1 MKSGLNRREIENYS
15 SSQYAR
21 NYGREEEMRPLW
33 RCVESWRR
41 KSPHPEGRERASWV
55 DNIITIFEAVLVLL
69 AWVLTG
75 AVTGAVTVVGVVVMV
90 LVRFIKAIILRMKLS
105 VEVLRQDLD
114 VRTKTGRVLII
125 VFQLSLREEL
135 EIYLDD
141 CIEVREEKIISEF
154 ELWSTFFWGSLI
166 KVLRYRAKRISRQD
180 AVDSGE

>member
-1 MKSGLNRREIENYS
+1 
-15 SSQYAR
+15 
-21 NYGREEEMRPLW
+21 
-33 RCVESWRR
+33 
-41 KSPHPEGRERASWV
+41 
-55 DNIITIFEAVLVLL
+55 
-69 AWVLTG
+69 
-75 AVTGAVTVVGVVVMV
+75 MV